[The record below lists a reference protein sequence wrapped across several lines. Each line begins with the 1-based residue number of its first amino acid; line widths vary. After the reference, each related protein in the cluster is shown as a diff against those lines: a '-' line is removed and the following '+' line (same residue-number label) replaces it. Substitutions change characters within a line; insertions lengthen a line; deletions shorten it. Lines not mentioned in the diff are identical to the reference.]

1 MIGISVILTACNLD
15 EANAIMELNTRLAQE
30 SEQLKEGPG
39 EYRSEA
45 RPNEANK
52 DVTVAVRHKSTDPN
66 PLSMLPCFQASLL
79 KLAPKYLLCP
89 TLNKNIIANT
99 YIVTGCL

>member
-15 EANAIMELNTRLAQE
+15 EANGIMELNTRLAQE

-45 RPNEANK
+45 GPNEA
-52 DVTVAVRHKSTDPN
+52 VAVRS
-66 PLSMLPCFQASLL
+66 
-79 KLAPKYLLCP
+79 
-89 TLNKNIIANT
+89 
-99 YIVTGCL
+99 